1 MSSCVLDASAVLA
14 YLRDEPGALLVEA
27 ALANGAAMSSV
38 NWAEVLSKVAE
49 VDNPQRLVQTMKD
62 QGVLGQQLQI
72 HEFSAEDALAI
83 AVLRPI
89 TKSIG
94 LSLGDRACL
103 ALAQRLGLPAMTAD
117 RIWQQVQIGVVVQ
130 LIR

>member
-1 MSSCVLDASAVLA
+1 MSSCVLDASAMLA

-27 ALANGAAMSSV
+27 ELMNGAAMSSV

-49 VDNPQRLVQTMKD
+49 VENPQTLVQTMKT

-72 HEFSAEDALAI
+72 HEFSDEDALAI
-83 AVLRPI
+83 AVLRPM
-89 TKSIG
+89 TKSVG

-117 RIWQQVQIGVVVQ
+117 RVWQQVQIGVVVQ

>member
-1 MSSCVLDASAVLA
+1 MSSCVLDASAMLA

-27 ALANGAAMSSV
+27 ALMNGAAMSSV

-49 VDNPQRLVQTMKD
+49 VENPQTLVQTMKT

-72 HEFSAEDALAI
+72 HEFSGEDALAI
-83 AVLRPI
+83 AVLRPM
-89 TKSIG
+89 TKSVG

>member
-1 MSSCVLDASAVLA
+1 
-14 YLRDEPGALLVEA
+14 
-27 ALANGAAMSSV
+27 MSSV

-49 VDNPQRLVQTMKD
+49 VENPQTLVQTMKT
-62 QGVLGQQLQI
+62 QGVLDQQLQI

-83 AVLRPI
+83 AVLRPM
-89 TKSIG
+89 TKSVG